1 MSVDDA
7 VTASDKATGRE
18 PQPIRKNI
26 KLELTELAIASDGK
40 AQINKAVSSLLIKI
54 SP

>member
-7 VTASDKATGRE
+7 VTASDNATGRE
-18 PQPIRKNI
+18 PQPIRKNM
-26 KLELTELAIASDGK
+26 KLELTELAKTSDGR
-40 AQINKAVSSLLIKI
+40 AQIKKVTSSLLIKI

>member
-1 MSVDDA
+1 MSVADA

-18 PQPIRKNI
+18 PQPIRKNM
-26 KLELTELAIASDGK
+26 KLELTELAVTSDERAK
-40 AQINKAVSSLLIKI
+40 INNVASSLLIKI